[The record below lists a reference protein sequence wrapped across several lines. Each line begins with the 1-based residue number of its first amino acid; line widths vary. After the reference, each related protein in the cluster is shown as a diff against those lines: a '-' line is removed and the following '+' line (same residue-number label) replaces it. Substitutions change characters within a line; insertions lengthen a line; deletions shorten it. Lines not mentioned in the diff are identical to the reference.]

1 MTMYK
6 TLGQELRWFFIMFG
20 KEFRQGTQEAFE
32 TLMLLAVAH
41 GFKCYNPKEVADFLG
56 IAPQCIYAE
65 LQTWSLYDLREML
78 VRFLVHQAEE
88 ELKTVLSK
96 SAATKSRA
104 GMTLSVDNSVIDRM
118 GKLLRCTW
126 SWYSGRWKKVVSG
139 QDLLGIV
146 LTINEKV
153 FPLYVW
159 FCAKQGRDHT
169 DKPNLLLS
177 MLTRLKQEFTDR
189 GIPLTE
195 IPITLDSWFV
205 SDDLK
210 RRLGALGFTK
220 IIIAGKGNYVF
231 TIDGEKHPASVWK
244 KTIPLQDSLWGL
256 DVAACRVKAVSPT
269 FGEIVAFF
277 YRKSTTRNYYL
288 MDFSPTPLRGAEIWH
303 IWTRHV
309 WIEWFW
315 KMLKT
320 VFNITSMRLRGIGLY
335 TGLLVKVLAY
345 LLVLRLKSHRAF
357 SQFSLTQLMRK
368 IQQEGTLQEVI
379 QEHFHLPKFF
389 YQGQEGA
396 SCLI

>member
-1 MTMYK
+1 MIYQ
-6 TLGQELRWFFIMFG
+6 TLGEELKWFFTMFG
-20 KEFRQGTQEAFE
+20 NEFRQGKQAAFE

-41 GFKCYNPKEVADFLG
+41 CFKCYNPKELADFLG
-56 IAPQCIYAE
+56 IPFQRLYAE
-65 LQTWSLYDLREML
+65 LQMWSLYYLREML

-96 SAATKSRA
+96 SAATQSRA
-104 GMTLSVDNSVIDRM
+104 GITLSVDNSVIDRM

-126 SWYSGRWKKVVSG
+126 SWYSGRWKKVVTG

-146 LTINEKV
+146 LTINGKV
-153 FPLYVW
+153 FPVYLW
-159 FCAKQGRDHT
+159 FCSKQGRDNT
-169 DKPNLLLS
+169 DKPSLLLS
-177 MLTRLKQEFTDR
+177 MLNRLKKEFTAVDVT
-189 GIPLTE
+189 ITE

-205 SDDLK
+205 SDEMKQSL
-210 RRLGALGFTK
+210 RELGFTK

-231 TIDGEKHPASVWK
+231 TIGKEKHRASVWK
-244 KTIPLQDSLWGL
+244 QLLVLKTSLWGI

-269 FGEIVAFF
+269 FGEIVVFF

-303 IWTRHV
+303 IWTQHV

-320 VFNITSMRLRGIGLY
+320 VLNMTSMRLRGIGLY

-345 LLVLRLKSHRAF
+345 LLVLRVKSHRTL
-357 SQFSLTQLMRK
+357 SQFSFTQLMRH
-368 IQQEGTLQEVI
+368 IQREGTLQELME
-379 QEHFHLPKFF
+379 EHFHLPDFF
-389 YQGQEGA
+389 YQAQQGA
-396 SCLI
+396 SLLI

>member
-1 MTMYK
+1 MIDK
-6 TLGQELRWFFIMFG
+6 TLGEELKWFFIMFG
-20 KEFRQGTQEAFE
+20 SEFRQGKQEAFE

-41 GFKCYNPKEVADFLG
+41 CFKCYNPKEFADFVG
-56 IAPQCIYAE
+56 IPYQRVYTE
-65 LQTWSLYDLREML
+65 LQTWSLYYVREML

-88 ELKTVLSK
+88 ELTEVLSK

-104 GMTLSVDNSVIDRM
+104 GITLSVDNSVIDRM

-126 SWYSGRWKKVVSG
+126 SWYSGRWKKVVTG

-146 LTINEKV
+146 LTINGKV
-153 FPLYVW
+153 FPLYLW
-159 FCAKQGRDHT
+159 FCSKQGRDNT
-169 DKPNLLLS
+169 DKPSLLLS
-177 MLTRLKQEFTDR
+177 MLTRLKQEFMDR
-189 GIPLTE
+189 NLSLTT

-205 SDDLK
+205 SADMKQSLRD
-210 RRLGALGFTK
+210 LGFTK

-231 TIDGEKHPASVWK
+231 TIGHEKHRASVWK
-244 KTIPLQDSLWGL
+244 QKLPLKSSLWGI

-269 FGEIVAFF
+269 FGEIVVFF

-303 IWTRHV
+303 IWTQHV

-320 VFNITSMRLRGIGLY
+320 VFKITAMRLRGVGLY
-335 TGLLVKVLAY
+335 TGLLIKVLAY
-345 LLVLRLKSHRAF
+345 LLVLRVKAHRKWSKF
-357 SQFSLTQLMRK
+357 SFVQLMRH
-368 IQQEGTLQEVI
+368 IQREGTLQALM
-379 QEHFHLPKFF
+379 QEHFHLPDFY

-396 SCLI
+396 SCFI